1 MNRRTFALALAVLA
15 VTPPVLAQRVRVIDI
30 DVHLNPT

>member
-1 MNRRTFALALAVLA
+1 MMNRRTFAIALAALAITPAVLA
-15 VTPPVLAQRVRVIDI
+15 AQPPVI

>member
-1 MNRRTFALALAVLA
+1 MNRRNFVAVLTA
-15 VTPPVLAQRVRVIDI
+15 LVVTPPAFAQRVPEI

>member
-1 MNRRTFALALAVLA
+1 MMNRRTFAIAIAALA
-15 VTPPVLAQRVRVIDI
+15 VTPPVLAQRVPVI

>member
-1 MNRRTFALALAVLA
+1 MNRRTFVATLAVLA
-15 VTPPVLAQRVRVIDI
+15 VTPPALAQRIPEI